1 MYIISIFQKNSQRS
15 PRSSDLKA
23 LDIWF
28 VGCMIFVLAAI
39 CEYAVLLFL
48 KRVII
53 RLQIS

>member
-53 RLQIS
+53 RL